1 MQANALAIDGFK
13 MNLGDA
19 YLVRDYFGGAN
30 AMNVAD
36 NRSSIAGVGRSIL
49 LANIFFILQKLKY
62 QFGLLDGS
70 PDNLNRGI
78 SALNRQPRALFF

>member
-1 MQANALAIDGFK
+1 M
-13 MNLGDA
+13 
-19 YLVRDYFGGAN
+19 RDYFGGAN

-36 NRSSIAGVGRSIL
+36 NCSSIAGVGRSIL

-70 PDNLNRGI
+70 SDNLNRGI

>member
-1 MQANALAIDGFK
+1 

-19 YLVRDYFGGAN
+19 YLAHDYFGGAN
-30 AMNVAD
+30 AMDVAD
-36 NRSSIAGVGRSIL
+36 NLSSIAGVVRYIL
-49 LANIFFILQKLKY
+49 FANIFFILQKLKY

-78 SALNRQPRALFF
+78 SALNRQPRILFYE